1 MKSLHGTNESITIA
15 YWGKIEKYRLINERH
30 ESEFQTKFQQ
40 RRDGDTDV
48 EKGLVDTVREER
60 VRWMEKGYPHIYTLR
75 WKMASW

>member
-40 RRDGDTDV
+40 RRDEDTDV
-48 EKGLVDTVREER
+48 EKGLVDTVGERESETDGKR
-60 VRWMEKGYPHIYTLR
+60 IPTYIHSQVEDG
-75 WKMASW
+75 